1 MQYDV
6 FISYNTCDKLIAD
19 AVCHYIESRRLR
31 CFIAPRDIK
40 ESDWA
45 GSITNAIENARAFV
59 IVVSEHSLASNEVA
73 KEITLATQNSSFI
86 FPFRIDE
93 SELKGRMKY
102 HLSAFHWIDAVT
114 PPMEQRLEELAD
126 RVAHALQSEEDN
138 YETEA
143 FVDSVNRMKKR
154 LIGKPISPRGEF
166 IGRTKELDQIDE
178 LFASGEHAVFLCGM
192 GGIGKSEIAKAFAKR
207 HAAEFTTAVFASYQ
221 TDLLHLIA
229 SDQAIRV
236 ENLKQAS
243 AAGGQGE
250 STQDYYDR
258 KMDVLRGLVDEHT
271 LIIIDNFDVEDDEKL
286 ADVMDLPCKLIFTS
300 RTDFSSMGMPTV
312 QIGPMDN
319 FEDLFNLFQ
328 KIVDKTYTKEEDKQA
343 VRDIIHLLDCHTYA
357 VSLTAAQMKAGFI
370 KPQKML
376 SQLQEEG
383 LNIKTRSVFSHNTG
397 DAKSTAYQY
406 MQALFDF
413 SKLDDAAL
421 EIMRYL
427 ACMPREGVE
436 VELFLEVCDV
446 DDFADIRRLIDLN
459 WVQMDTESE
468 RIALHMLV
476 KELVWEKITPTLSNC
491 EKLINGA
498 YGWAFNAWNK
508 SNEENTLH
516 SNVIYAVLEAF
527 PEPEFAYLDQFEDM
541 ATFAWIMGRF
551 DLSERCELKNYQLC
565 VDHEGEL
572 SVIAGKQALRV
583 AAVYHNQGDYAK
595 ARPWYEKGLKVQEAI
610 DPESFEAYIA
620 RGKVAR
626 SDAQSGNIESAYKL
640 FQYNLE
646 IMERIRDAA
655 IPEGGEFLRKRELN
669 FAYAHQNMAHILVHL
684 GRSEEAL
691 YYAQVSYDYF
701 KDEKVEP
708 SLVIYA
714 MMVMAYVHYGLK
726 DYQTAYDW
734 AARSLEENLYY
745 RGEDRIDIMFL
756 HEMLGDLLCL
766 MERYDEACEEYE
778 TTIGGREKFFPSD
791 VKSLKQLEEK
801 LACAQEGRYA
811 NLPFQD
817 TWT

>member
-138 YETEA
+138 YESGA

-312 QIGPMDN
+312 QVGPMDD
-319 FEDLFNLFQ
+319 FEDLFTLFQ
-328 KIVDKTYTKEEDKQA
+328 KIVGKTYTKEEDKQA
-343 VRDIIHLLDCHTYA
+343 VRDIIRLLDCHTYA

-413 SKLDDAAL
+413 S
-421 EIMRYL
+421 
-427 ACMPREGVE
+427 
-436 VELFLEVCDV
+436 
-446 DDFADIRRLIDLN
+446 RL
-459 WVQMDTESE
+459 
-468 RIALHMLV
+468 
-476 KELVWEKITPTLSNC
+476 
-491 EKLINGA
+491 
-498 YGWAFNAWNK
+498 
-508 SNEENTLH
+508 
-516 SNVIYAVLEAF
+516 
-527 PEPEFAYLDQFEDM
+527 
-541 ATFAWIMGRF
+541 
-551 DLSERCELKNYQLC
+551 
-565 VDHEGEL
+565 
-572 SVIAGKQALRV
+572 
-583 AAVYHNQGDYAK
+583 
-595 ARPWYEKGLKVQEAI
+595 
-610 DPESFEAYIA
+610 
-620 RGKVAR
+620 
-626 SDAQSGNIESAYKL
+626 
-640 FQYNLE
+640 
-646 IMERIRDAA
+646 
-655 IPEGGEFLRKRELN
+655 
-669 FAYAHQNMAHILVHL
+669 
-684 GRSEEAL
+684 
-691 YYAQVSYDYF
+691 
-701 KDEKVEP
+701 
-708 SLVIYA
+708 
-714 MMVMAYVHYGLK
+714 
-726 DYQTAYDW
+726 
-734 AARSLEENLYY
+734 
-745 RGEDRIDIMFL
+745 
-756 HEMLGDLLCL
+756 
-766 MERYDEACEEYE
+766 
-778 TTIGGREKFFPSD
+778 
-791 VKSLKQLEEK
+791 
-801 LACAQEGRYA
+801 
-811 NLPFQD
+811 
-817 TWT
+817 